1 MFRRFLRTI
10 KIPIITA
17 GIGLFLYTDLSETA
31 FYLNNLYYKNS
42 KYASKLFW
50 ENEYKEDCSQYDWYV
65 KYESVSP
72 VLKRF
77 IKSDDEILHIGA
89 GNSAMAEEMYK
100 ENYKKITNID
110 ISDEVVKEMNRYYKE
125 KQIDL
130 KYLQMDMIKLNFPEN
145 SFDVILDKAG
155 SDVLLVGKKPFKT
168 YRKFMEEIE
177 KVVKKNGK
185 FVFITLFSNFP
196 INNVIDKSKWEVIDF
211 IIEPKYSILILR
223 KK

>member
-1 MFRRFLRTI
+1 MFRRFVRTM
-10 KIPIITA
+10 KIPLITV
-17 GIGLFLYTDLSETA
+17 GVGLFMYTDISETA

-65 KYESVSP
+65 KYESLAP
-72 VLKRF
+72 ILRRI
-77 IKSDDEILHIGA
+77 IKTEDKILHIGA
-89 GNSAMAEEMYK
+89 GNSALAEELYK
-100 ENYKKITNID
+100 ENYKHITNID
-110 ISDEVVKEMNRYYKE
+110 ISDEVVKGMSRYYTE

-130 KYLQMDMIKLNFPEN
+130 KYLQMDMMKLNFPEN

-168 YRKFMEEIE
+168 YRKFMEEVE
-177 KVVKKNGK
+177 KVLKKNGK

-196 INNVIDKSKWEVIDF
+196 LNSVIDTSKWELIDF
-211 IIEPKYSILILR
+211 IIEQKYSILIL
-223 KK
+223 KKK